1 MFKNLYEKIQ
11 RCCGYVTV
19 FEGDEVISEGTCF
32 SFTDTG
38 EVITAAHVVTGRMP
52 IKKEDYTH
60 PQQRILIKF
69 PELPLVEYAVSFCS
83 FEINVPSFKEIIQ
96 LDIAVLRPKE
106 EQPFKFP
113 FLPASINSV
122 NLGQRVFV
130 AGYSDELNI
139 PFSIEKII
147 DPESFGADKF
157 IKAIREEGYLADM
170 TGPII
175 KHGYIGN
182 IRRIF
187 ADDNSQNI
195 RIETDVF
202 YIDNGMHSGASG
214 GPIVNEEGVAL
225 GVLTQRAI
233 TPAHQSKDSTLKV
246 PSGSSI
252 GISLQILKTVHEII
266 QRNNAT

>member
-1 MFKNLYEKIQ
+1 MFKNLYERIQ
-11 RCCGYVTV
+11 SCCGYVTI

-32 SFTDTG
+32 SFTAEG

-60 PQQRILIKF
+60 PQQKIFIKF
-69 PELPLVEYAVSFCS
+69 PELPLVEYIVSFCS
-83 FEINVPSFKEIIQ
+83 FEINVPAFNEAIQ
-96 LDIAVLRPKE
+96 LDIASLRPKE
-106 EQPFKFP
+106 KQTFDFP
-113 FLPASINSV
+113 FLQASINSLS
-122 NLGQRVFV
+122 LGQRVFV
-130 AGYSDELNI
+130 AGYSDEINI

-147 DPESFGADKF
+147 DPKSFGADKF
-157 IKAIREEGYLADM
+157 IKAIKEEGYLADM

-175 KHGYIGN
+175 KQGYVGN

-187 ADDNSQNI
+187 ANDISQNI
-195 RIETDVF
+195 QIETDVF

-233 TPAHQSKDSTLKV
+233 TPAHQSTDSQLTV

-266 QRNNAT
+266 QKNNAT

>member
-1 MFKNLYEKIQ
+1 MFKDLYEKIQ
-11 RCCGYVTV
+11 SCCGYVTV

-32 SFTDTG
+32 SFTHTG

-52 IKKEDYTH
+52 IKTEDYTH

-69 PELPLVEYAVSFCS
+69 PELPLVEYVVSFCS
-83 FEINVPSFKEIIQ
+83 FGINVPSFKEIIQ
-96 LDIAVLRPKE
+96 LDIAALRPKK

-122 NLGQRVFV
+122 NLGQSVFI
-130 AGYSDELNI
+130 AGYSDELSI

-147 DPESFGADKF
+147 DPKSFGADKF

-175 KHGYIGN
+175 KQGYVGN
-182 IRRIF
+182 IRRII
-187 ADDNSQNI
+187 ADDSSLNI
-195 RIETDVF
+195 KIETDIF
-202 YIDNGMHSGASG
+202 YIDNGIHSGASG
-214 GPIVNEEGVAL
+214 GPIVNEEGLAL

-252 GISLQILKTVHEII
+252 GISLQILKTVNELI